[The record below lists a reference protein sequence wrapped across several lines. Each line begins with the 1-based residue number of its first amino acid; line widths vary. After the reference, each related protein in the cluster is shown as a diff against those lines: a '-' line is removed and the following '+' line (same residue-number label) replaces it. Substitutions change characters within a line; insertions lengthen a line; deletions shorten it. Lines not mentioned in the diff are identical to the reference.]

1 MKYLRPAAFLL
12 FGVACPGLHALEAGT
27 AVTDVTDRT
36 IPVHDTLHAKAL
48 VLKEGDRTV
57 VLLTIDAVAL
67 GELGRIKSDFLPQLR
82 TRLSKELGLAPENLI
97 VNASHCHG
105 TLRPDFPELCF
116 QVIKSAHAQ
125 LVPVRAGVGSGQE
138 NGISENRRLHMRDGS
153 EVDMRR
159 SYSLPNDQAIA
170 SVGAIDSQIGLLR
183 LDRLDGRNFALIY
196 NFACHP
202 IMNPPSSGNSAD
214 FPGVASAII
223 EEQLGGTAFFIQG
236 CCGDINPIHYKQVT
250 QPANATPL
258 GNQLAVSVL
267 RAARKITTQADSPLR
282 FVRQNILLP
291 RGADLTARI
300 AKVEAERLRLTQS
313 LRANNLNFKSFL
325 PLLLQ
330 QKLNPDYPS
339 QSAQSYLHERSVG
352 KDGLAKLDADNRVA
366 VEAYLGNLA
375 IMEQITR
382 LNTNLGLLKMHLA
395 HNQKALNQ
403 PLDVELT
410 ALRVGDFRLVTF
422 PGELTSEIGMNI
434 KQASGQP
441 GTFVA
446 GYTNGYIYY
455 APTAKQ
461 RLNTGYAQEDCDCLV
476 APEWQKAFES
486 QALEMLKAL

>member
-1 MKYLRPAAFLL
+1 MKYLLPAFLIAL
-12 FGVACPGLHALEAGT
+12 STITPRLEALEAGT
-27 AVTDVTDRT
+27 AVVDVTDRT

-82 TRLSKELGLAPENLI
+82 ARIAKELGLAPENLL

-105 TLRPDFPELCF
+105 VLRPDFPELCF
-116 QVIKSAHAQ
+116 QAIKSAMAE
-125 LVPVRAGVGSGQE
+125 LVPVRAGVGSAQE
-138 NGISENRRLHMRDGS
+138 NSISENRRIHMRDGS

-159 SYSLPNDQAIA
+159 AYSLPTDQAIA
-170 SVGAIDSQIGLLR
+170 SVGAIDPQIGLLR
-183 LDRLDGRNFALIY
+183 LDRLDGSNLALLY

-214 FPGVASAII
+214 YPGIASAII

-236 CCGDINPIHYKQVT
+236 CAGDINPVHYKEVS
-250 QPANATPL
+250 QPADSTPY

-267 RAARKITTQADSPLR
+267 RAARKLTTQPDSPLR
-282 FVRQNILLP
+282 FVHQNMLLP

-300 AKVEAERLRLTQS
+300 TKLEAERLRLVQS
-313 LRANNLNFKSFL
+313 LRATNINFKSFL

-339 QSAQSYLHERSVG
+339 QSAQSYLHERYVG
-352 KDGLAKLDADNRVA
+352 KNSLAKLDVENRAA
-366 VEAYLGNLA
+366 VETYLANLA

-382 LNTNLGLLKMHLA
+382 LNTNLALLRMHLA
-395 HNQKALNQ
+395 QNQKAMEK

-434 KQASGQP
+434 KKASGQP
-441 GTFVA
+441 STFVA

-476 APEWQKAFES
+476 APEWQKSFES
-486 QALEMLKAL
+486 QALELLKGL

>member
-1 MKYLRPAAFLL
+1 MKYLLPAFLIAL
-12 FGVACPGLHALEAGT
+12 SSITPRLEALEAGT
-27 AVTDVTDRT
+27 AVVDVTDRT

-48 VLKEGDRTV
+48 ILKEGDRTV

-82 TRLSKELGLAPENLI
+82 ARIAKELGLAPENLL

-105 TLRPDFPELCF
+105 VLRVDFPELCF
-116 QVIKSAHAQ
+116 QVIKSAHAR
-125 LVPVRAGVGSGQE
+125 LVPVRAGVGSAQE
-138 NGISENRRLHMRDGS
+138 NSISENRRIHMRDGS

-159 SYSLPNDQAIA
+159 AYSLPTDQAIA
-170 SVGAIDSQIGLLR
+170 SVGAIDPQIGLLR
-183 LDRLDGRNFALIY
+183 LDRLDGSNLALLY

-214 FPGVASAII
+214 YPGIASAII

-236 CCGDINPIHYKQVT
+236 CAGDINPVHYKEVS
-250 QPANATPL
+250 QPADSTPY

-267 RAARKITTQADSPLR
+267 RTARKLTTQPDSPLR
-282 FVRQNILLP
+282 FIHQNMLLP

-300 AKVEAERLRLTQS
+300 TKLEAERLRLVQS
-313 LRANNLNFKSFL
+313 LRATNINFKSFL

-339 QSAQSYLHERSVG
+339 QSAQSYLHERYIG
-352 KDGLAKLDADNRVA
+352 KDSLAKLDAENRAA
-366 VEAYLGNLA
+366 VETYLANLA

-395 HNQKALNQ
+395 QNEKAKEQ
-403 PLDVELT
+403 PIDVELT

-434 KQASGQP
+434 KKASGQP

-486 QALEMLKAL
+486 QALELLKGL

>member
-1 MKYLRPAAFLL
+1 MKHLLPACLIALITIAPRL
-12 FGVACPGLHALEAGT
+12 EALEAGT

-36 IPVHDTLHAKAL
+36 VPVHDKLHAKAL

-57 VLLTIDAVAL
+57 VVLTIDAVAI
-67 GELGRIKSDFLPQLR
+67 GELGRINSDFLPQLR
-82 TRLSKELGLAPENLI
+82 ARISKELGLAPDNLL

-105 TLRPDFPELCF
+105 ILRSDFPELCF
-116 QVIKSAHAQ
+116 QVIKSAHAR

-138 NGISENRRLHMRDGS
+138 SGISENRRLGMRDGS

-159 SYSLPNDQAIA
+159 AYSLPTDQAIA
-170 SVGAIDSQIGLLR
+170 SVGAVDPQIGLLR
-183 LDRLDGRNFALIY
+183 LDRLDGSNLALLY

-214 FPGVASAII
+214 YPGVASAII

-236 CCGDINPIHYKQVT
+236 CAGDINPLRYKHVT
-250 QPANATPL
+250 QPADATPL
-258 GNQLAVSVL
+258 GNQLAISVL
-267 RAARKITTQADSPLR
+267 LAARKVTTQADSPLR
-282 FVRQNILLP
+282 FVRQNMLLP
-291 RGADLTARI
+291 RGADLPARI
-300 AKVEAERLRLTQS
+300 TRLEAERLRLTQS
-313 LRANNLNFKSFL
+313 LRPTNLNFKSFL

-352 KDGLAKLDADNRVA
+352 KDGLAKLDADNRAA
-366 VEAYLGNLA
+366 VDAYLSNLA

-395 HNQKALNQ
+395 HNQKALDQ

-422 PGELTSEIGMNI
+422 PGELTSEIGLNI
-434 KQASGQP
+434 KRAAGQP

-486 QALEMLKAL
+486 KALELLKGF

>member
-1 MKYLRPAAFLL
+1 MKYLLPAFLIAL
-12 FGVACPGLHALEAGT
+12 STITPRLEALEAGT
-27 AVTDVTDRT
+27 AVVDVTDRT

-82 TRLSKELGLAPENLI
+82 ARIAKELGLAPENLL

-105 TLRPDFPELCF
+105 VLRPDFPELCF
-116 QVIKSAHAQ
+116 QAIKSAMAE
-125 LVPVRAGVGSGQE
+125 LVPVRAGVGSAQE
-138 NGISENRRLHMRDGS
+138 NSISENRRIHMRDGS

-159 SYSLPNDQAIA
+159 AYSLPTDQAIA
-170 SVGAIDSQIGLLR
+170 SVGAIDPQIGLLR
-183 LDRLDGRNFALIY
+183 LDRLDGSNLALLY

-214 FPGVASAII
+214 YPGIASAII

-236 CCGDINPIHYKQVT
+236 CAGDINPVHYKEVS
-250 QPANATPL
+250 QPADSTPY

-267 RAARKITTQADSPLR
+267 RAARKLTTQPDSPLR
-282 FVRQNILLP
+282 FVHQNMLLP

-300 AKVEAERLRLTQS
+300 TKLEAERLRLVQS
-313 LRANNLNFKSFL
+313 LRATNINFKSFL

-330 QKLNPDYPS
+330 QKLNPEYPS
-339 QSAQSYLHERSVG
+339 QSAQSYLHERYVG
-352 KDGLAKLDADNRVA
+352 KDSLAKLDAENRAA
-366 VEAYLGNLA
+366 VETYLANLA

-382 LNTNLGLLKMHLA
+382 LNTNVALLRMHLA
-395 HNQKALNQ
+395 QNQKAMEK

-434 KQASGQP
+434 KKASGQP

-486 QALEMLKAL
+486 QALELLKGL

>member
-1 MKYLRPAAFLL
+1 MPRKLTLILTLL
-12 FGVACPGLHALEAGT
+12 FTILPGLHALEAGT
-27 AVTDVTDRT
+27 AVVDVTDRT

-48 VLKEGDRTV
+48 ILKEGDRTV

-82 TRLSKELGLAPENLI
+82 ARLAKELGLAPENLL

-105 TLRPDFPELCF
+105 VLRPDFPELCL
-116 QVIKSAHAQ
+116 QAIKSAHAQ
-125 LVPVRAGVGSGQE
+125 LVPVRAGVGSAQE

-159 SYSLPNDQAIA
+159 TYSLPNDQAIA

-202 IMNPPSSGNSAD
+202 IMNAPSGGNSAD

-236 CCGDINPIHYKQVT
+236 CCGDINPVHYKHVT

-267 RAARKITTQADSPLR
+267 RAARKLTTQPDSPLR
-282 FVRQNILLP
+282 FVHQNMLLP
-291 RGADLTARI
+291 RSADLTARI
-300 AKVEAERLRLTQS
+300 AKVEAERLRLTLS

-352 KDGLAKLDADNRVA
+352 KDSLAKLDADNRVA
-366 VEAYLGNLA
+366 VETYLGNLA

-395 HNQKALNQ
+395 HNQKAKDQ

-434 KQASGQP
+434 KKAAGQP

-486 QALEMLKAL
+486 QALDMLKGL

>member
-1 MKYLRPAAFLL
+1 MKYLLPAFLIAL
-12 FGVACPGLHALEAGT
+12 SSITPRLEALEAGT
-27 AVTDVTDRT
+27 AVVDVTDRT

-48 VLKEGDRTV
+48 ILKEGDRTV

-82 TRLSKELGLAPENLI
+82 ARIAKELGLAPENLL

-105 TLRPDFPELCF
+105 VLRVDFPELCF
-116 QVIKSAHAQ
+116 QVIKSAHAR
-125 LVPVRAGVGSGQE
+125 LVPVRAGVGSAQE
-138 NGISENRRLHMRDGS
+138 NSISENRRIHMRDGS

-159 SYSLPNDQAIA
+159 AYSLPTDQAIA
-170 SVGAIDSQIGLLR
+170 SVGAIDPQIGLLR
-183 LDRLDGRNFALIY
+183 LDRLDGSNLALLY

-214 FPGVASAII
+214 YPGIASAII

-236 CCGDINPIHYKQVT
+236 CAGDINPVHYKEVS
-250 QPANATPL
+250 QPADSTPY

-267 RAARKITTQADSPLR
+267 RAARKLTTQPDSPLR
-282 FVRQNILLP
+282 FVHQNMLLP

-300 AKVEAERLRLTQS
+300 TKLEAERLRLVQS
-313 LRANNLNFKSFL
+313 LRATNINFKSFL

-330 QKLNPDYPS
+330 QKLNPEYPS
-339 QSAQSYLHERSVG
+339 QSAQSYLHERYVG
-352 KDGLAKLDADNRVA
+352 KDSLAKLDAENRAA
-366 VEAYLGNLA
+366 VETYLANLA

-382 LNTNLGLLKMHLA
+382 LNTNVALLRMHLA
-395 HNQKALNQ
+395 QNQKAMEK

-434 KQASGQP
+434 KKASGQP

-486 QALEMLKAL
+486 QALELLKGL

>member
-1 MKYLRPAAFLL
+1 MKYLLPAFLIAL
-12 FGVACPGLHALEAGT
+12 SSITPRLEALEAGT
-27 AVTDVTDRT
+27 AVVDVTDRT

-48 VLKEGDRTV
+48 ILKEGDRTV

-82 TRLSKELGLAPENLI
+82 ARIAKELGLAPENLL

-105 TLRPDFPELCF
+105 VLRVDFPELCF
-116 QVIKSAHAQ
+116 QVIKSAHAR
-125 LVPVRAGVGSGQE
+125 LVPVRAGVGSAQE
-138 NGISENRRLHMRDGS
+138 NSISENRRIHMRDGS

-159 SYSLPNDQAIA
+159 AYSLPTDQAIA
-170 SVGAIDSQIGLLR
+170 SVGAIDPQIGLLR
-183 LDRLDGRNFALIY
+183 LDRLDGSNLALLY

-214 FPGVASAII
+214 YPGIASAII

-236 CCGDINPIHYKQVT
+236 CAGDINPVHYKEVS
-250 QPANATPL
+250 QPADSTPY

-267 RAARKITTQADSPLR
+267 RAARKLTTQPDSPLR
-282 FVRQNILLP
+282 FVHQNMLLP

-300 AKVEAERLRLTQS
+300 TKLEAERLRLVQS
-313 LRANNLNFKSFL
+313 LRATNINFKSFL

-330 QKLNPDYPS
+330 QKLNPEYPS
-339 QSAQSYLHERSVG
+339 QSAQSYLHERYVG
-352 KDGLAKLDADNRVA
+352 KDSLAKLDAENRAA
-366 VEAYLGNLA
+366 VETYLANLA

-382 LNTNLGLLKMHLA
+382 LNTNVALLRMHLA
-395 HNQKALNQ
+395 QNQKAMEK

-434 KQASGQP
+434 KKASGQP

-476 APEWQKAFES
+476 APEWQKDFES
-486 QALEMLKAL
+486 KALELLKGF

>member
-1 MKYLRPAAFLL
+1 MKYLLPAFLIAL
-12 FGVACPGLHALEAGT
+12 STITPRLEALEAGT
-27 AVTDVTDRT
+27 AVVDVTDRT

-57 VLLTIDAVAL
+57 VVLTIDAVAL

-82 TRLSKELGLAPENLI
+82 ARLSQELGLAPENLL

-105 TLRPDFPELCF
+105 VLRTDFPELCF
-116 QVIKSAHAQ
+116 QVIKSAQAR

-138 NGISENRRLHMRDGS
+138 SGISENRRIHMLDGS

-159 SYSLPNDQAIA
+159 TYSLPNDSGIA
-170 SVGAIDSQIGLLR
+170 SVGAIDPQIGLLR
-183 LDRLDGRNFALIY
+183 LDRLDGSNLALVY

-236 CCGDINPIHYKQVT
+236 CAGDINPVHYKHVT

-258 GNQLAVSVL
+258 GNQLAISVL
-267 RAARKITTQADSPLR
+267 RAARKVTTQADSPLR
-282 FVRQNILLP
+282 FVRQNMLLP

-339 QSAQSYLHERSVG
+339 QSAQSYLHERSIG
-352 KDGLAKLDADNRVA
+352 KDGLSKLDADNRA
-366 VEAYLGNLA
+366 SVEAYLGNLA

-395 HNQKALNQ
+395 HNQKAMEK

-434 KQASGQP
+434 KKSAGQP

-461 RLNTGYAQEDCDCLV
+461 RLNTGYAQEDCDCLI

-486 QALEMLKAL
+486 QALEMLKGL

>member
-1 MKYLRPAAFLL
+1 MKYLLPAFLIAL
-12 FGVACPGLHALEAGT
+12 STITPRLEALEAGT
-27 AVTDVTDRT
+27 AVVDVTDRT

-48 VLKEGDRTV
+48 ILKEGDRTV

-82 TRLSKELGLAPENLI
+82 ARIAKELGLAPENLL

-105 TLRPDFPELCF
+105 VLRVDFPELCF
-116 QVIKSAHAQ
+116 QVIKSAHAR
-125 LVPVRAGVGSGQE
+125 LVPVRAGVGSAQE
-138 NGISENRRLHMRDGS
+138 NSISENRRIHMRDGS

-159 SYSLPNDQAIA
+159 AYSLPTDQAIA
-170 SVGAIDSQIGLLR
+170 SVGAIDPQIGLLR
-183 LDRLDGRNFALIY
+183 LDRLDGSNLALLY

-214 FPGVASAII
+214 YPGIASAII

-236 CCGDINPIHYKQVT
+236 CAGDINPVHYKEVS
-250 QPANATPL
+250 QPADSTPY

-267 RAARKITTQADSPLR
+267 RAARKLTTQPDSPLR
-282 FVRQNILLP
+282 FVHQNILLP

-300 AKVEAERLRLTQS
+300 TKLEAERLRLVQS
-313 LRANNLNFKSFL
+313 LRATNINFKSFL

-330 QKLNPDYPS
+330 QKLNPEYPS
-339 QSAQSYLHERSVG
+339 QSAQSYLHERYVG
-352 KDGLAKLDADNRVA
+352 KDSLAKLDAENRAA
-366 VEAYLGNLA
+366 VETYLANLA

-382 LNTNLGLLKMHLA
+382 LNTNVALLRMHLA
-395 HNQKALNQ
+395 QNQKAMEK

-434 KQASGQP
+434 KKASGQP

-486 QALEMLKAL
+486 QALELLKGL

>member
-1 MKYLRPAAFLL
+1 MKYLLPAFLIAL
-12 FGVACPGLHALEAGT
+12 SSITPRLEALEAGT
-27 AVTDVTDRT
+27 AVVDVTDRT

-48 VLKEGDRTV
+48 ILKEGDRTV

-82 TRLSKELGLAPENLI
+82 ARIAKELGLAPENLL

-105 TLRPDFPELCF
+105 VLRIDFPELCF
-116 QVIKSAHAQ
+116 QVIKSAHAR
-125 LVPVRAGVGSGQE
+125 LVPVRAGVGSAQE
-138 NGISENRRLHMRDGS
+138 NSISENRRIHMRDGS

-159 SYSLPNDQAIA
+159 AYSLPTDQAIA
-170 SVGAIDSQIGLLR
+170 SVGAIDPQIGLLR
-183 LDRLDGRNFALIY
+183 LDRLDGSNLALLY

-214 FPGVASAII
+214 YPGIASAII

-236 CCGDINPIHYKQVT
+236 CAGDINPVHYKEVS
-250 QPANATPL
+250 QPADSTPY

-267 RAARKITTQADSPLR
+267 RAARKLTTQPDSPLR
-282 FVRQNILLP
+282 FVHQNMLLP

-300 AKVEAERLRLTQS
+300 TKLEAERLRLVQS
-313 LRANNLNFKSFL
+313 LRATNINFKSFL

-339 QSAQSYLHERSVG
+339 QSAQSYLHERYIG
-352 KDGLAKLDADNRVA
+352 KDSLAKLDAENRAA
-366 VEAYLGNLA
+366 VETYLANLA

-395 HNQKALNQ
+395 QNEKAKEQ
-403 PLDVELT
+403 PIDIELT

-434 KQASGQP
+434 KKASGQP

-486 QALEMLKAL
+486 QALELLKGL

>member
-1 MKYLRPAAFLL
+1 MNHLLPAFIVLVGL
-12 FGVACPGLHALEAGT
+12 ACPGLYALEAGT
-27 AVTDVTDRT
+27 AVVDVTDRT
-36 IPVHDTLHAKAL
+36 VPVHDTLHAKAL
-48 VLKEGDRTV
+48 VLKEGERSV
-57 VLLTIDAVAL
+57 VLLTIDAVAI
-67 GELGRIKSDFLPQLR
+67 GELGRIRSDFLPQLR
-82 TRLSKELGLAPENLI
+82 ARLAKELGLAPENLL

-105 TLRPDFPELCF
+105 TLRADFPELCF
-116 QVIKSAHAQ
+116 QVIRSAHAR
-125 LVPVRAGVGSGQE
+125 LVPVLAGSGSGQE
-138 NGISENRRLHMRDGS
+138 SGISENRRLVMRDGS

-159 SYSLPNDQAIA
+159 AYSLPTDQAIA
-170 SVGAIDSQIGLLR
+170 SVGAIDPQIGLLR
-183 LDRLDGRNFALIY
+183 LDRLDGSNLALLY

-214 FPGVASAII
+214 YPGVASAII

-236 CCGDINPIHYKQVT
+236 CAGDINPLHYKHVT
-250 QPANATPL
+250 QPADATPL
-258 GNQLAVSVL
+258 GNQLAISVL
-267 RAARKITTQADSPLR
+267 RAARQIKTRTDSPLR
-282 FVRQNILLP
+282 FVRQNMLLP
-291 RGADLTARI
+291 RGSDLPARI
-300 AKVEAERLRLTQS
+300 ARLEAERLRLTQS
-313 LRANNLNFKSFL
+313 LRATNLDFKSFL

-330 QKLNPDYPS
+330 QKLHPDYPS
-339 QSAQSYLHERSVG
+339 QSAQSYLHERSLG
-352 KDGLAKLDADNRVA
+352 KDGLAKLDADNRLA

-375 IMEQITR
+375 LMEQITR

-395 HNQKALNQ
+395 HNQKAMGN

-422 PGELTSEIGMNI
+422 PGELTSEIGLNI
-434 KQASGQP
+434 KQAAGQA

-486 QALEMLKAL
+486 QALALLKGL

>member
-1 MKYLRPAAFLL
+1 MKYLLPAFLIAL
-12 FGVACPGLHALEAGT
+12 STITPRLEALEAGT
-27 AVTDVTDRT
+27 AVVDVTDRT

-67 GELGRIKSDFLPQLR
+67 GEIGRIKSDFLPQLR
-82 TRLSKELGLAPENLI
+82 ARIAKELGLAPENLL

-105 TLRPDFPELCF
+105 VLRPDFPELCF
-116 QVIKSAHAQ
+116 QVIKSAMAE
-125 LVPVRAGVGSGQE
+125 LVPVRAGVGSAQE
-138 NGISENRRLHMRDGS
+138 NSISENRRIHMRDGS

-159 SYSLPNDQAIA
+159 AYSLPTDQAIA
-170 SVGAIDSQIGLLR
+170 KVGAIDPQIGLLR
-183 LDRLDGRNFALIY
+183 LDRLDGRNLALIF

-202 IMNPPSSGNSAD
+202 IMNQPGTGNSAD
-214 FPGVASAII
+214 YPGIASTII

-236 CCGDINPIHYKQVT
+236 CAGDINPVHYKEVS
-250 QPANATPL
+250 QPADSTPL

-267 RAARKITTQADSPLR
+267 RAARKLTTQPDSPLR
-282 FVRQNILLP
+282 FVHQNMLLP

-300 AKVEAERLRLTQS
+300 TKLEAERLRLVQS
-313 LRANNLNFKSFL
+313 LRATNINFKSFL

-330 QKLNPDYPS
+330 QKLNPEYPS
-339 QSAQSYLHERSVG
+339 QSAQSYLHERYVG
-352 KDGLAKLDADNRVA
+352 KDSLAKLDAENRAA
-366 VEAYLGNLA
+366 VETYLANLA

-395 HNQKALNQ
+395 QNEKAKEQ
-403 PLDVELT
+403 PIDVELT

-434 KQASGQP
+434 KKAAGQP

-486 QALEMLKAL
+486 QALDMLKGL

>member
-1 MKYLRPAAFLL
+1 
-12 FGVACPGLHALEAGT
+12 
-27 AVTDVTDRT
+27 
-36 IPVHDTLHAKAL
+36 
-48 VLKEGDRTV
+48 
-57 VLLTIDAVAL
+57 
-67 GELGRIKSDFLPQLR
+67 
-82 TRLSKELGLAPENLI
+82 
-97 VNASHCHG
+97 
-105 TLRPDFPELCF
+105 
-116 QVIKSAHAQ
+116 
-125 LVPVRAGVGSGQE
+125 GVGSGQE
-138 NGISENRRLHMRDGS
+138 TGISENRRIHMSDGS

-159 SYSLPNDQAIA
+159 AYSLPTDQAIA
-170 SVGAIDSQIGLLR
+170 SVGAIDPQIGLLR
-183 LDRLDGRNFALIY
+183 LDRLDGSNLALLY

-214 FPGVASAII
+214 YPGIASAII

-236 CCGDINPIHYKQVT
+236 CAGDINPVHYKEVS
-250 QPANATPL
+250 QPADSTPY

-267 RAARKITTQADSPLR
+267 RAARKLTTQPDSPLR
-282 FVRQNILLP
+282 FVHQNILLP

-300 AKVEAERLRLTQS
+300 ANLEAERLRLVQS
-313 LRANNLNFKSFL
+313 LRATNINFKSFL

-330 QKLNPDYPS
+330 QKLNPEYPS
-339 QSAQSYLHERSVG
+339 QSAQSYLHERYVG
-352 KDGLAKLDADNRVA
+352 KDSLAKLDAENRAA
-366 VEAYLGNLA
+366 VETYLANLA

-382 LNTNLGLLKMHLA
+382 LNTNVALLRMHLA
-395 HNQKALNQ
+395 QNQKAMEK

-434 KQASGQP
+434 KKASGQP

-486 QALEMLKAL
+486 QALELLKGL

>member
-1 MKYLRPAAFLL
+1 MKYLLPAFLIAL
-12 FGVACPGLHALEAGT
+12 SSITPRLEALEAGT
-27 AVTDVTDRT
+27 AVVDVTDRT

-48 VLKEGDRTV
+48 ILKEGDRTV

-82 TRLSKELGLAPENLI
+82 ARIAKELGLAPENLL

-105 TLRPDFPELCF
+105 VLRVDFPELCF
-116 QVIKSAHAQ
+116 QVIKSAHAR
-125 LVPVRAGVGSGQE
+125 LVPVRAGVGSAQE
-138 NGISENRRLHMRDGS
+138 NSISENRRIHMRDGS

-159 SYSLPNDQAIA
+159 AYSLPTDQAIA
-170 SVGAIDSQIGLLR
+170 SVGAIDPQIGLLR
-183 LDRLDGRNFALIY
+183 LDRLDGSNLALLY

-214 FPGVASAII
+214 YPGIASAII

-236 CCGDINPIHYKQVT
+236 CAGDINPVHYKEVS
-250 QPANATPL
+250 QPADSTPY

-267 RAARKITTQADSPLR
+267 RAARKLTTQPDSPLR
-282 FVRQNILLP
+282 FVHQNMLLP

-300 AKVEAERLRLTQS
+300 TKLEAERLRLVQS
-313 LRANNLNFKSFL
+313 LRATNINFKSFL

-339 QSAQSYLHERSVG
+339 QSAQSYLHERYIG
-352 KDGLAKLDADNRVA
+352 KDSLAKLDAENRAA
-366 VEAYLGNLA
+366 VETYLANLA

-395 HNQKALNQ
+395 QNEKAKEQ
-403 PLDVELT
+403 PIDVELT

-434 KQASGQP
+434 KKASGQP

-486 QALEMLKAL
+486 QALELLKGL